1 MTVEEPI
8 LSMYEWFMPG
18 PGRLGAGAS
27 GIIGLLGVSLF
38 LMFFGFLVFAGH
50 EGPGAGLARLGR
62 TLGEG
67 LRDLGDFS
75 FRRLWAMTRLAF
87 QEALRKKVLVAFAIF
102 ALVMLFASWYLDVK
116 TDQPAQLYMA
126 VVLGWTNLLVLILAL
141 FLSTFSLPND
151 MKTRT
156 IYTVV
161 TKPVRI
167 IELVLGRMLGFV
179 LIGTLI
185 LLVMCVLSYFF
196 VWRGLSHRHE
206 VEAASLVQD
215 TTIVDDKGNYGM
227 SGRTTEEDYHRH
239 TVFIEPDGRGYT
251 DTQKGHRHLVTR
263 TGEGENARYVVG
275 PPIGQMQA
283 RLWQDGTLR
292 FLDRSGRPTDKG
304 INVGN
309 EWTYRS
315 YIEGGTLA
323 AAIWTF
329 DNVTARRFPAS
340 KKEFERGIP
349 VELTLRVFRT
359 YKGDIE
365 KGILGS
371 LEIVEYLTPEEID
384 QGKQPLVSE
393 PVNFYAQEFT
403 ADRKYIPRE
412 LRARRGGGPLQDV
425 DLFDDLAH
433 DGKLQIRI
441 RCLEKAQYY
450 GAAKSD
456 VYLWTG
462 DNYFWMNFAK
472 GYLGIWFQM
481 VIVIAFG
488 VMFSTFLSG
497 PVAMLATIMAYATG
511 YFSQFVRQ
519 VTTGEAEGGGPL
531 ESFIRIVEQR
541 NLVTELD
548 EGVGTTV
555 VYGFDNIMLVIM
567 WMFSFVLPDYSK
579 FQTSSFVASGYN
591 IPTELMLQHFITAL
605 VFFLALGIVGYFIFK
620 SREVA
625 K

>member
-1 MTVEEPI
+1 
-8 LSMYEWFMPG
+8 
-18 PGRLGAGAS
+18 
-27 GIIGLLGVSLF
+27 
-38 LMFFGFLVFAGH
+38 
-50 EGPGAGLARLGR
+50 
-62 TLGEG
+62 
-67 LRDLGDFS
+67 
-75 FRRLWAMTRLAF
+75 
-87 QEALRKKVLVAFAIF
+87 
-102 ALVMLFASWYLDVK
+102 
-116 TDQPAQLYMA
+116 
-126 VVLGWTNLLVLILAL
+126 
-141 FLSTFSLPND
+141 
-151 MKTRT
+151 
-156 IYTVV
+156 
-161 TKPVRI
+161 
-167 IELVLGRMLGFV
+167 MLGFV

-185 LLVMCVLSYFF
+185 LVVMCVLSYVF

-206 VEAASLVQD
+206 VEVASLVED
-215 TTIVDDKGNYGM
+215 ATIVDAKGNRGL
-227 SGRTTEEDYHRH
+227 SGRTTEDDYHRH

-263 TGEGENARYVVG
+263 SGEGENARYVVG
-275 PPIGQMQA
+275 PPVGQMQA
-283 RLWQDGTLR
+283 RMPQYGTLT
-292 FLDRSGRPTDKG
+292 FLDRSGRPSAKG

-315 YIEGGTLA
+315 FIEGGTLSA
-323 AAIWTF
+323 ATWTF
-329 DNVTARRFPAS
+329 ENVTARRFPKR

-349 VELTLRVFRT
+349 IDLTLRVFRT

-365 KGILGS
+365 RGILGS
-371 LEIVEYLTPEEID
+371 LEIVEALTPDEIKA
-384 QGKQPLVSE
+384 GKQPLISE

-412 LRARRGGGPLQDV
+412 LRARRGGGPLEEV
-425 DLFDDLAH
+425 DLFEDLAH
-433 DGKLQIRI
+433 NGQLQIRI

-462 DNYFWMNFAK
+462 DNYFWLNFAK

-497 PVAMLATIMAYATG
+497 PVAMLATVMAYVTG
-511 YFSQFVRQ
+511 YFSQFVHA

-579 FQTSSFVASGYN
+579 FQTASYVASGYN
-591 IPTELMLQHFITAL
+591 IPGALMLQHFIIAL
-605 VFFLALGIVGYFIFK
+605 LFFLALATIGYFIFK

-625 K
+625 Q